1 MVQARRLAWL
11 LFAVIFAW
19 VAGWASGPAVAQN
32 YPTRPI
38 TLVVPFPAGGATDAI
53 ARIIIDPM
61 TQALGQQIVIE
72 NVGGAGGL
80 IGAGRV
86 ARAAPDG
93 YMLLLHQVGLAAG
106 VTLYPNASFDAAKDL
121 TGIGLVNTSSSVVA
135 GRKTLPPNTFAEL
148 VTWMKDGNQVAK
160 VAHAGVG
167 AFGHLCG
174 VMFVQEIGAKADQIP
189 YRGGGPALN
198 DLVAGHAD
206 LSCLSAAVTE
216 QQVNGGLLKA
226 YAIVGKNRFAGLP
239 GVPTLV
245 ELGYKNLDLDFWHI
259 MFAPAGTPR
268 PIIDKINAAL
278 RQTLADAKVKDAFAK
293 AGMELYPADRETPEI
308 ATTMLKSEIARW
320 ADVIR
325 TNNIQAQ

>member
-1 MVQARRLAWL
+1 MNKVRHLASI
-11 LFAVIFAW
+11 LFATALAAVW
-19 VAGWASGPAVAQN
+19 AGGSASAQN

-53 ARIIIDPM
+53 GRIIIDPM
-61 TQALGQQIVIE
+61 SQILGQQIIIE

-80 IGAGRV
+80 IGAGRA
-86 ARAAPDG
+86 ARGAPDG
-93 YMLLLHQVGLAAG
+93 YTLLLHQVGLAAG
-106 VTLYPNASFDAAKDL
+106 MTLYPNATFDAVKDL
-121 TGIGLVNTSSSVVA
+121 TGVGLVNISTSVVA
-135 GRKTLPPNTFAEL
+135 GRKTLPPNTIAEL
-148 VTWMKDGNQVAK
+148 VTWMKDSGQIAK

-174 VMFVQEIGAKADQIP
+174 VMFAQEIGAKADQIP

-206 LSCLSAAVTE
+206 LSCLSAAVVE
-216 QQVNGGLLKA
+216 QQVKSGNLKA
-226 YAIVGKNRFAGLP
+226 YAMVGKSRFAGLP

-245 ELGYKNLDLDFWHI
+245 EAGYKNLDLEFWHI

-268 PIIDKINAAL
+268 PIIDKVNAAL
-278 RQTLADAKVKDAFAK
+278 RQTLTDAKVKEAFAK
-293 AGMELYPADRETPEI
+293 AGMELYPASQETPEI
-308 ATTMLKSEIARW
+308 ATAMLKSEIKRW
-320 ADVIR
+320 GDVIR

>member
-1 MVQARRLAWL
+1 MVKARSLAWL
-11 LFAVIFAW
+11 LFVVVAWAVT
-19 VAGWASGPAVAQN
+19 PAAAQN

-53 ARIIIDPM
+53 ARILIDPM
-61 TQALGQQIVIE
+61 SQVLGQQIVIE

-106 VTLYPNASFDAAKDL
+106 MTLYPNASFDAVKDL
-121 TGIGLVNTSSSVVA
+121 TGIGKVNTSSSVVA
-135 GRKTLPPNTFAEL
+135 GHKSLPPSTVTEL
-148 VTWMKDGNQVAK
+148 VTWMKTSGKIAK

-206 LSCLSAAVTE
+206 LSCLSAAVVE
-216 QQVNGGLLKA
+216 QQVKAGNLKA

-245 ELGYKNLDLDFWHI
+245 EAGYKNLDLDFWHI

-268 PIIDKINAAL
+268 PVIDKVNAAL
-278 RQTLADAKVKDAFAK
+278 QHTLADAKVKDAFAK
-293 AGMELYPADRETPEI
+293 AGMELYPAGQETPEI
-308 ATTMLKSEIARW
+308 ATAMLKSEITRW
-320 ADVIR
+320 GDVIR
-325 TNNIQAQ
+325 SNNITAQ

>member
-1 MVQARRLAWL
+1 MVEARRLAWL
-11 LFAVIFAW
+11 LFAVVFAW
-19 VAGWASGPAVAQN
+19 TSPVSAQN
-32 YPTRPI
+32 YPTHPI

-53 ARIIIDPM
+53 ARILIDPM
-61 TQALGQQIVIE
+61 SQQLGQQIVIE

-93 YMLLLHQVGLAAG
+93 YTLLLHQVGLAAG

-121 TGIGLVNTSSSVVA
+121 TGIGMVNTSASVVA
-135 GRKTLPPNTFAEL
+135 GHKSLPPNTFKEL
-148 VTWMKDGNQVAK
+148 VAWMKDGNHVAK
-160 VAHAGVG
+160 FAHAGVG

-216 QQVNGGLLKA
+216 QG
-226 YAIVGKNRFAGLP
+226 
-239 GVPTLV
+239 
-245 ELGYKNLDLDFWHI
+245 
-259 MFAPAGTPR
+259 
-268 PIIDKINAAL
+268 AAT
-278 RQTLADAKVKDAFAK
+278 Q
-293 AGMELYPADRETPEI
+293 
-308 ATTMLKSEIARW
+308 EIARSVDIAAKRT
-320 ADVIR
+320 ADTAEEVSRVNDATENTRNSVTAVRAVADDLGGIAHRIR
-325 TNNIQAQ
+325 DQVEEFTLQLRAG

>member
-1 MVQARRLAWL
+1 MGVKRMVRGAQARVAAVCRHVRMGVWL
-11 LFAVIFAW
+11 GVRPGRSART
-19 VAGWASGPAVAQN
+19 
-32 YPTRPI
+32 YPNRPI

-53 ARIIIDPM
+53 ARILIDPM
-61 TQALGQQIVIE
+61 SQQLGQQIVIE
-72 NVGGAGGL
+72 NVGGAGGS

-135 GRKTLPPNTFAEL
+135 GRRRCRPTPLPSSS
-148 VTWMKDGNQVAK
+148 TWMKNGNQAK

-259 MFAPAGTPR
+259 MSRAGRHAAADHRQGERGAPPDAHRLPGSRRPSPR
-268 PIIDKINAAL
+268 PAWSSI
-278 RQTLADAKVKDAFAK
+278 R
-293 AGMELYPADRETPEI
+293 P
-308 ATTMLKSEIARW
+308 IARHP
-320 ADVIR
+320 R
-325 TNNIQAQ
+325 SRLPR

>member
-1 MVQARRLAWL
+1 MSKARALASL
-11 LFAVIFAW
+11 LFAA
-19 VAGWASGPAVAQN
+19 VATWAPAPAQAQN

-61 TQALGQQIVIE
+61 SQSLGQQIIIE

-80 IGAGRV
+80 IGAGRA
-86 ARAAPDG
+86 ARGAPDG
-93 YMLLLHQVGLAAG
+93 YTLLLHQVGLAAG
-106 VTLYPNASFDAAKDL
+106 MTLYPNATFDAVKDL
-121 TGIGLVNTSSSVVA
+121 TGVGMVNISSSVIA
-135 GRKTLPPNTFAEL
+135 GHKSLPPNTIAEL
-148 VTWMKDGNQVAK
+148 VTWMKDSGRIAK
-160 VAHAGVG
+160 FAHAGVG

-206 LSCLSAAVTE
+206 LSCLSSAVVE
-216 QQVNGGLLKA
+216 QQVKAGNLKA
-226 YAIVGKNRFAGLP
+226 YAIVGKNRVEGLP

-245 ELGYKNLDLDFWHI
+245 EAGYKNLDLEFWHI

-268 PIIDKINAAL
+268 PVIDKVNAAL
-278 RQTLADAKVKDAFAK
+278 RHALADPKAKDAFAK
-293 AGMELYPADRETPEI
+293 AGMELYPAGQETPEI
-308 ATTMLKSEIARW
+308 ATAMLKSEIKRW
-320 ADVIR
+320 GDVIR